1 MNLLYALPLLALLAA
16 LWVVV
21 RYIAEMA
28 RRRRAALRE
37 QKRRSSARARIS
49 KGPDSASARSDM
61 RRTDAPGTMVD
72 TIQKRTQPPAET
84 AAPSKPRTE
93 R

>member
-1 MNLLYALPLLALLAA
+1 MNLIYAIPLLALLAA
-16 LWVVV
+16 LWVIV
-21 RYIAEMA
+21 RYIAERA

-37 QKRRSSARARIS
+37 QKRRSSAKIIS

-61 RRTDAPGTMVD
+61 RRTDAPATLVD

-84 AAPSKPRTE
+84 TDPSKPRTE

>member
-37 QKRRSSARARIS
+37 QKRRSSVRARIN
-49 KGPDSASARSDM
+49 KGPDSASERSDM
-61 RRTDAPGTMVD
+61 RRTDAPATFVD
-72 TIQKRTQPPAET
+72 SIQKRTQPPAET
-84 AAPSKPRTE
+84 VAPPKPRPG

>member
-1 MNLLYALPLLALLAA
+1 MDLIYALPLIALLAA
-16 LWVVV
+16 VWVIV
-21 RYIAEMA
+21 RYIAEQA

-37 QKRRSSARARIS
+37 QKRRSSPKIIS
-49 KGPDSASARSDM
+49 KGPDSASERSDM
-61 RRTDAPGTMVD
+61 RRTDAPATFVD

-84 AAPSKPRTE
+84 TGPSKPRTE